1 MKSSSSMKIFPI
13 YNHFENIIQTEP
25 DLFNYNI
32 DNYNISS
39 NGVQS
44 KEIYPRNASTSFLPI
59 QENEFNQNQTNI
71 SINPIETTPLDL
83 TASIFN
89 DQHIMRIQKKIFKRQ
104 QHSPKPMKYS
114 KSYTILND
122 KNINYQRNQST
133 SNIYDI
139 NMNKIN
145 ILDDIK
151 NAPSLTE
158 PKHIVQLS
166 PPKNNI
172 VTPKKNNKIFLKY
185 LHPHTAKHKFT
196 SPKINRYKTNNNN
209 NFNYF
214 DYINNSISKKTVE
227 NNNIN
232 FNNSEEIRNN
242 ADIFNINNDLDDV
255 INKAFPSDMNNHMNN
270 LTNNYL
276 NNKNIN
282 QYINSIDYNND
293 FNINNNNDF
302 NINNNNDF
310 NINNNNDFNINNNE
324 NYNIFNN
331 ELNNNIDINNIFK
344 EQNNQIDLN
353 NDNNDFITNIN
364 YNIDNNNYIINDIF
378 NIDKSANNINNNHYN
393 NNFNISDINNI
404 INNDYLNIQHLKD
417 NKVNSNKYKIKNEY
431 NNKNEFIDINGYN
444 INNNEYNIYNE
455 DNKINNNIKK
465 KTNNS
470 YKNNKNNNKSNKNNK
485 NILIKQ
491 LKLTDNI
498 ISNIEPQ
505 SNFKLSEFMKID
517 KVGKG
522 TEGII
527 YSVKWK
533 KNNKKYAL
541 KKGKIKTLENVKKR
555 KEEIKMLKDFRK
567 ITGSDGVIRIYGDLC
582 LNNKEGYYDFYEI
595 MELAEIDWDQ
605 EISNRDQIHLYY
617 EENELMDI
625 MGQIVKTL
633 SLLQKNHITHRDIKP
648 QNIMIVNGKFK
659 ICDFGNARILKRE
672 GLVVQRIRGSEMYM
686 SPIMFKGFH
695 AKLPQVKH
703 NTYKSDVF
711 SLGMC
716 FLLASALSYNPLN
729 AIREIYDM
737 KIINRV
743 IKNYLGN
750 RYSEKVYNILNCM
763 LQIEENLR
771 PDFIQLEAIF
781 SKNYNII

>member
-1 MKSSSSMKIFPI
+1 MKPSSSMKIYPI
-13 YNHFENIIQTEP
+13 YNHLENIIQIEP

-32 DNYNISS
+32 NS

-44 KEIYPRNASTSFLPI
+44 KDIYPRNISTSFLPI
-59 QENEFNQNQTNI
+59 QENEFNQNQNQRNI
-71 SINPIETTPLDL
+71 SINPIETTPLGL
-83 TASIFN
+83 TTSIYN
-89 DQHIMRIQKKIFKRQ
+89 DQHIIRIKKKIFKRQ
-104 QHSPKPMKYS
+104 QHSPKSLKIS
-114 KSYTILND
+114 KSYTIIND

-133 SNIYDI
+133 PNIYDM

-151 NAPSLTE
+151 NDLSLSE
-158 PKHIVQLS
+158 AKPVEQLS
-166 PPKNNI
+166 PPKHNI
-172 VTPKKNNKIFLKY
+172 VTPKKKNKIFLNY
-185 LHPHTAKHKFT
+185 LHTQTAKNKLT
-196 SPKINRYKTNNNN
+196 YPKINRYKINNIN
-209 NFNYF
+209 NFNNF
-214 DYINNSISKKTVE
+214 DYTNNSISKKSVE

-232 FNNSEEIRNN
+232 FNNNEEIINN
-242 ADIFNINNDLDDV
+242 ADIFNVNNNLDYV
-255 INKAFPSDMNNHMNN
+255 INKALTSDMNNHKNN

-276 NNKNIN
+276 NNNNIN
-282 QYINSIDYNND
+282 QYVNSIDYSNSDFNVNNKND
-293 FNINNNNDF
+293 FK
-302 NINNNNDF
+302 
-310 NINNNNDFNINNNE
+310 INNNE
-324 NYNIFNN
+324 NYNIYNN
-331 ELNNNIDINNIFK
+331 EFNSNIDINNIFK
-344 EQNNQIDLN
+344 VQNNQIDLN
-353 NDNNDFITNIN
+353 NDNNNFITNIN
-364 YNIDNNNYIINDIF
+364 YSNDNNNYIINDTFI
-378 NIDKSANNINNNHYN
+378 IDKSVNNIDNNHYN
-393 NNFNISDINNI
+393 NNFNISDIDNI
-404 INNDYLNIQHLKD
+404 INNDHLNAKHLKD
-417 NKVNSNKYKIKNEY
+417 TKINNNKYKIKNEY

-444 INNNEYNIYNE
+444 NNNCEFNLYNE
-455 DNKINNNIKK
+455 DNKINNNINNN
-465 KTNNS
+465 TNNA
-470 YKNNKNNNKSNKNNK
+470 YKSNNK

-491 LKLTDNI
+491 LKQTDNI
-498 ISNIEPQ
+498 ISNTEPQ
-505 SNFKLSEFMKID
+505 SNFKLSEFIKID

-533 KNNKKYAL
+533 KNNKNYAL

-567 ITGSDGVIRIYGDLC
+567 ITGSDGVIQIYGELC
-582 LNNKEGYYDFYEI
+582 LNNKDGYYNFFEI

-605 EISNRDQIHLYY
+605 EISNRNQIHLYY

-633 SLLQKNHITHRDIKP
+633 ALLQKNHITHRDIKP

-672 GLVVQRIRGSEMYM
+672 GIVVQRIRGSEMFM

-695 AKLPQVKH
+695 SKLPQVKH

-716 FLLASALSYNPLN
+716 FLLASSLSYKPLN
-729 AIREIYDM
+729 TIREIYDM

-743 IKNYLGN
+743 IINYLRN
-750 RYSEKVYNILNCM
+750 RYSKKVYNILKSM

-771 PDFIQLEAIF
+771 PDFIQLEALF
-781 SKNYNII
+781 PKKL